1 MHRWVSGNFA
11 AHCEG
16 VLLPEALE
24 GEVQGG
30 RQGLG

>member
-16 VLLPEALE
+16 VLEALE
-24 GEVQGG
+24 GEVQSGG
-30 RQGLG
+30 QGLG